1 MDLNGSNDSVV
12 PHTLRE
18 VTHAVEKLSERIES
32 QWRESTDRQIQS
44 ACDDVE
50 LTADFIDRCST
61 PSKVPS
67 WIAAAVEKSNGYVS
81 ALAKIRTTIDDF
93 GATLTAIAESDSRS
107 YRTLV
112 ESLIDLA
119 GSLRSHLHEAI
130 DVFIQ
135 VVNEQT
141 ASDHKHLKD
150 RTKALGVADDIRNA
164 LKARQFKRNVEL
176 DQIERKNADS
186 DRSTR
191 ELADY
196 YLSHATKEGR
206 RADNLRWAAVI
217 ALFAITGGA
226 VAMNTLFDAVS
237 VGAELVRLSAT
248 VPIAV
253 LAGYLARESS
263 RHRRAAT
270 WANHLAIA
278 MHTLP
283 DYVRPL
289 GDDGAGL
296 RKLLGLRVFG
306 AAMDQNT
313 PPGDDGLFDELPKKV
328 ADALNQLRETIER
341 RESRP

>member
-1 MDLNGSNDSVV
+1 
-12 PHTLRE
+12 
-18 VTHAVEKLSERIES
+18 
-32 QWRESTDRQIQS
+32 
-44 ACDDVE
+44 
-50 LTADFIDRCST
+50 
-61 PSKVPS
+61 VPS
-67 WIAAAVEKSNGYVS
+67 WIAAAVEKSHGYVS

-93 GATLTAIAESDSRS
+93 GATLTAIAESDSRTRTGAGS

-112 ESLIDLA
+112 ENLTELA
-119 GSLRSHLHEAI
+119 SSLRSHLHEAI

-141 ASDHKHLKD
+141 TNDNKHVED
-150 RTKALGVADDIRNA
+150 RTKALDVADDIRSA

-176 DQIERKNADS
+176 DQIERQKADS
-186 DRSTR
+186 DRGTR
-191 ELADY
+191 ELAEY
-196 YLSHATKEGR
+196 YLTHAKQEGK
-206 RADNLRWAAVI
+206 RADWLRVGAGT
-217 ALFAITGGA
+217 LLLLITGGA
-226 VAMNTLFDAVS
+226 VAMNFLFDVVS

-278 MHTLP
+278 MQTLP

-289 GDDGAGL
+289 GDDGVEL